1 VDFLKS
7 ESINVLHET
16 QDDILFPVLS
26 GVITPKQFVTC
37 SILTYFAS
45 FVHLHR
51 IWKQTPQP
59 SIDHILKAPPSFS
72 QSRTMSFSG
81 KGLANAFSPSFL
93 VHASFPFSLGLELA
107 EANFALP
114 TTEANVAIS
123 SQVISKALPSSPIH
137 ALTPSITKAKICA
150 FALTHAFGTGGKL
163 GIRKC
168 QTSGDG
174 GRRPLGWKLP
184 S

>member
-16 QDDILFPVLS
+16 QDDIHFPVLS

-93 VHASFPFSLGLELA
+93 VHASFPFPWA
-107 EANFALP
+107 W
-114 TTEANVAIS
+114 
-123 SQVISKALPSSPIH
+123 SSPKQISRSP
-137 ALTPSITKAKICA
+137 LQKLMSQFQAK
-150 FALTHAFGTGGKL
+150 
-163 GIRKC
+163 
-168 QTSGDG
+168 
-174 GRRPLGWKLP
+174 
-184 S
+184 